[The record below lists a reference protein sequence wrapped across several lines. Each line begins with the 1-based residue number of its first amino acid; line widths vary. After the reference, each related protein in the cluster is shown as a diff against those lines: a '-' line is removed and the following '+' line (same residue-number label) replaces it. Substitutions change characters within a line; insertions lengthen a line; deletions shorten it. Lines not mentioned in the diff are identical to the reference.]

1 MSDRVVVG
9 SEYLDIINIESVML
23 SFYFCQVREDIM
35 DLGEDFTKNNVEYDD
50 DGLPFLQAYVS
61 SRYSFRHV
69 NATLKTNR
77 RKHHVVQIITPCPFF

>member
-1 MSDRVVVG
+1 MVVG

-35 DLGEDFTKNNVEYDD
+35 DPGEDFTKNNVEYDG

-61 SRYSFRHV
+61 SRNRFRHV
-69 NATLKTNR
+69 YATL
-77 RKHHVVQIITPCPFF
+77 